1 MLRLAATFC
10 SCLLLMAL
18 AKAAPVVAGA
28 VSVPFTLCGE
38 MICLKVRLADGV
50 DHVLLLDT
58 GNISS
63 WLMADTARALGL
75 KLDPIE
81 QDGKIVPEIFRLGEQ
96 TVSLNGRALSGSFLA
111 FGREQTGKLPKEVEG
126 AIAYTLFKNKV
137 LQLDYPHL
145 TVRVLDAQVD
155 PSAASGAELK
165 LITFG
170 KQGPP
175 IVVGAGFS
183 VNGREVNAQIDT
195 CYTGTLLIYDAAITG
210 LQLQSAAAHARPKY
224 FPYTDGGVNMNEA
237 AVANIA
243 FGRYVLAR
251 RHATV
256 YFSGTGKNPVHQPDG
271 LFEATAGN
279 ALFTHSVVTLD
290 FQAMKIRLQPGL

>member
-10 SCLLLMAL
+10 SCLLLMPL
-18 AKAAPVVAGA
+18 AKAAPAIAGA
-28 VSVPFTLCGE
+28 VSVPFTLCAE
-38 MICLKVRLADGV
+38 MICLKVRLADGM

-63 WLMADTARALGL
+63 WLMADTARAFGL
-75 KLDPIE
+75 RLDPIE
-81 QDGKIVPEIFRLGEQ
+81 QDGKIVPGIFRLGEQ
-96 TVSLNGRALSGSFLA
+96 TVSLDGRAFSGSFLA
-111 FGREQTGKLPKEVEG
+111 FGREQTGKLPNEVEG

-145 TVRVLDAQVD
+145 RIRVLDGQTDA
-155 PSAASGAELK
+155 SAASGAELK

-183 VNGREVNAQIDT
+183 VNGRGVNAQIDT
-195 CYTGTLLIYDAAITG
+195 CYTGTLLIYDAAIAG
-210 LQLQSAAAHARPKY
+210 LQLEAAAAHGRPKY
-224 FPYTDGGVNMNEA
+224 FPYTDGGVNMNHAE
-237 AVANIA
+237 VANIA

-256 YFSGTGKNPVHQPDG
+256 YFSGPGKNPVHQPDN

-279 ALFTHSVVTLD
+279 ALFAHSVVTLD
-290 FQAMKIRLQPGL
+290 FQAMRIRLQPGS

>member
-1 MLRLAATFC
+1 MLRLDATFC
-10 SCLLLMAL
+10 SCLLLMPL
-18 AKAAPVVAGA
+18 AKAAPAIADA
-28 VSVPFTLCGE
+28 VSLPFTLCGE
-38 MICLKVRLADGV
+38 MICLKARLADGI

-75 KLDPIE
+75 RLDPIE
-81 QDGKIVPEIFRLGEQ
+81 QDGEIVPGIFRLGEQ

-111 FGREQTGKLPKEVEG
+111 FGREQTGELPKEVEG

-170 KQGPP
+170 KRGPP
-175 IVVGAGFS
+175 IVVGSGFR
-183 VNGREVNAQIDT
+183 VNGRGVNAQIDT
-195 CYTGTLLIYDAAITG
+195 CYTGTLLIYDAAVAG
-210 LQLQSAAAHARPKY
+210 LKLQAAAAHGRPKY

-237 AVANIA
+237 AVGDIA

-251 RHATV
+251 PHATV

-279 ALFTHSVVTLD
+279 ALFEHSVVTLD
-290 FQAMKIRLQPGL
+290 FHAMKIRLQPGS